1 MPRRRGLTALQCCPS
16 LLSLQAAV
24 EAARTAL
31 ATTRSRSAVL
41 EKAWAAAAEQARA
54 EQVGGAADVGRH
66 LAGCVVSFMSSCRAN
81 LQQQRFVSLP
91 LELPAQSQWLLTS
104 GCQCLPLIVCWIGCL
119 QEARL
124 EAQAQLEWTQKHV
137 RELSAELAHA
147 QVR

>member
-1 MPRRRGLTALQCCPS
+1 M
-16 LLSLQAAV
+16 

-41 EKAWAAAAEQARA
+41 EKAWAAAAEQARV
-54 EQVGGAADVGRH
+54 EQVGCGR
-66 LAGCVVSFMSSCRAN
+66 LTTRVAECCAPGCA
-81 LQQQRFVSLP
+81 P
-91 LELPAQSQWLLTS
+91 LLTRPALTACHGQS
-104 GCQCLPLIVCWIGCL
+104 GWNAASCCNRPRLDLP

>member
-1 MPRRRGLTALQCCPS
+1 MPLFPP
-16 LLSLQAAV
+16 QAAV

-54 EQVGGAADVGRH
+54 EQVGGAADEGWH
-66 LAGCVVSFMSSCRAN
+66 LAALHRSRQAAVPIYGSRSQPTDSPPLVVFR
-81 LQQQRFVSLP
+81 LD
-91 LELPAQSQWLLTS
+91 
-104 GCQCLPLIVCWIGCL
+104 CL

-137 RELSAELAHA
+137 RELSEELAHA
-147 QVR
+147 QVC